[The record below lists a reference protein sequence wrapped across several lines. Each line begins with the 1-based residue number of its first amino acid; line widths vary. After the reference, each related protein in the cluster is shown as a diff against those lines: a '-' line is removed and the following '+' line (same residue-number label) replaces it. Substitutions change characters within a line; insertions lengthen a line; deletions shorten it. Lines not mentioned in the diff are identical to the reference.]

1 MRKKYGIAISLIATL
16 AALVLVLIIGLVSI
30 PSIIYIG
37 LKHLR
42 YKIKLKRH

>member
-1 MRKKYGIAISLIATL
+1 MRKKYGIAISLIAPL

-30 PSIIYIG
+30 PSITYIG

-42 YKIKLKRH
+42 HKIKLKRH